1 MSSNRQSD
9 IERICQ
15 AALDRDPHSRAAF
28 LAEACAGDDA
38 LRREIESLLAQ
49 EPGVESF
56 MEVPVMHSGAASD
69 VDPPRI
75 AAGQSIGPYQVASWL
90 GAGGM
95 GEVYRA
101 RDMKLDRDVALKVL
115 PGSYAQQPDWLA
127 RFRREAKVLASLN
140 HPNIAAIYGFEES
153 NQVQALVL
161 ELVEGPTLADRLA
174 QGPIPLNEAL
184 PIARQIAEALDAAHE
199 QSIIHRDLKPANI
212 KVRPDGTVKVLDF
225 GLAKAM
231 TGEIA
236 SSNLMHSPTETNWD
250 TRHGVILGTAAYM
263 SPEQA
268 RGKPVDK
275 RADIWAF
282 GCVVYEMLSGRGPF
296 AGATTSDTIASLLER
311 DPDWRALPAA
321 TPPSVTRLLQRCLH
335 KDRKRRLHDIADAR
349 IEIEDSVSSSF
360 PNSTEPAVV
369 PPQHRSVRLP
379 WTIALL
385 AAVVALIA
393 VGTLPWYGRT
403 ARQTQTAPSRTWRT
417 TIASSGTAQ
426 VVNFSGLAITADG
439 TQIVYVGNKGTQLFV
454 RAFDQLEPRAIA
466 TGNPAAG
473 VFLSP
478 DGQWVGFSE
487 NESLKKVALTGGP
500 TMTVLNALRGS
511 AEGATWAPDNTI
523 IFADRDRATGLQ
535 RVSAAGGDVTVLTR
549 PDQTRG
555 ELDHLW
561 PEMLPGGRAVLF
573 TISAMTGGPDADQVA
588 VLDLATGTS
597 TVLVRG
603 GSRARYAPSGHLV
616 YTAGGSL
623 HAVLFDL
630 ARLET
635 RGMPVPVLAR
645 QASRQAL
652 SKFDVAGDGTLA
664 YVDAPGG
671 TGAAR
676 TLVWVDRQTR
686 EEEPLGADPR
696 PYSQPRLSPD
706 GTKVAVSTV
715 DERSDIFLWD
725 LERRKLSQLTSD
737 LAPEFSPAW
746 TADGHRLLFFWAGR
760 SLFWQPV
767 DGTGAAE
774 ALASL
779 GGIQPSGVTPDGS
792 RVLLTLGDRDLMV
805 LTLDG
810 AGRVETLVQTEFN
823 ERNGVVSPSGRW
835 LAYESD
841 SSGRFE
847 IYVRP
852 FPNVSEGLWPITTG
866 GGTRPLWAR
875 NGQELFYVA
884 PDGALMAVR
893 VDSRAGALSTGRPA
907 KVLEGVY
914 VTVTGLVGR
923 TYDVSRD
930 GKRFLLVKPPADQG
944 AAPQIVVFQNWL
956 DELKQ
961 RVPVK

>member
-1 MSSNRQSD
+1 
-9 IERICQ
+9 
-15 AALDRDPHSRAAF
+15 
-28 LAEACAGDDA
+28 
-38 LRREIESLLAQ
+38 
-49 EPGVESF
+49 
-56 MEVPVMHSGAASD
+56 
-69 VDPPRI
+69 
-75 AAGQSIGPYQVASWL
+75 
-90 GAGGM
+90 
-95 GEVYRA
+95 
-101 RDMKLDRDVALKVL
+101 
-115 PGSYAQQPDWLA
+115 
-127 RFRREAKVLASLN
+127 
-140 HPNIAAIYGFEES
+140 
-153 NQVQALVL
+153 
-161 ELVEGPTLADRLA
+161 
-174 QGPIPLNEAL
+174 
-184 PIARQIAEALDAAHE
+184 
-199 QSIIHRDLKPANI
+199 
-212 KVRPDGTVKVLDF
+212 
-225 GLAKAM
+225 
-231 TGEIA
+231 
-236 SSNLMHSPTETNWD
+236 
-250 TRHGVILGTAAYM
+250 
-263 SPEQA
+263 
-268 RGKPVDK
+268 
-275 RADIWAF
+275 
-282 GCVVYEMLSGRGPF
+282 
-296 AGATTSDTIASLLER
+296 
-311 DPDWRALPAA
+311 
-321 TPPSVTRLLQRCLH
+321 
-335 KDRKRRLHDIADAR
+335 
-349 IEIEDSVSSSF
+349 
-360 PNSTEPAVV
+360 
-369 PPQHRSVRLP
+369 
-379 WTIALL
+379 
-385 AAVVALIA
+385 
-393 VGTLPWYGRT
+393 
-403 ARQTQTAPSRTWRT
+403 
-417 TIASSGTAQ
+417 
-426 VVNFSGLAITADG
+426 
-439 TQIVYVGNKGTQLFV
+439 
-454 RAFDQLEPRAIA
+454 
-466 TGNPAAG
+466 
-473 VFLSP
+473 
-478 DGQWVGFSE
+478 
-487 NESLKKVALTGGP
+487 
-500 TMTVLNALRGS
+500 MTVLNALRGS